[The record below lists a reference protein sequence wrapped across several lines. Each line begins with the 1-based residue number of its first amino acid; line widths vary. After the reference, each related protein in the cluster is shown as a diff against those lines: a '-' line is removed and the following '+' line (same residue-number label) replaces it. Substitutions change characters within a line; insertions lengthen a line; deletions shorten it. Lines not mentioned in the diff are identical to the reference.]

1 MYIVYHQEIIF
12 LLGCLK
18 AFAFASSTIISVGSF
33 CYINILALLF
43 SFYKFM
49 FYIFPE
55 VTN

>member
-1 MYIVYHQEIIF
+1 MYIVYHEEIIF

-18 AFAFASSTIISVGSF
+18 AFAFASSTIIYVGSF
-33 CYINILALLF
+33 CYINILALFF